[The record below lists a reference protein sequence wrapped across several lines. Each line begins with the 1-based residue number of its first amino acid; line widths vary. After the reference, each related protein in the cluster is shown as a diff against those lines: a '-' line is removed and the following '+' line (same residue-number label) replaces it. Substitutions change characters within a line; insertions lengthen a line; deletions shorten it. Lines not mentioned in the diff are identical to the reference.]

1 MTRFPQHP
9 DAMDLAGFVDRS
21 LDPDA
26 RLQVEAHLV
35 TCAACRRELLEVK
48 AISRSVP
55 ALRRSLLAPVGGLLL
70 ATAAAVFLVLSPSR
84 HATSSSE
91 EHREPAVT
99 TTVAPRAVAPLGGVA
114 TLDSI
119 RWSSV
124 PGADRYSVSVFDAN
138 GTVVWQSSAVDTVIR
153 VPAEV
158 QLAPGDRFFWSVRAR
173 VGWDRWVE
181 SALSEFSVLRGPG
194 AP

>member
-1 MTRFPQHP
+1 MTLFPQHP

-21 LDPDA
+21 LDAVA
-26 RLQVEAHLV
+26 RVKVEAHLV
-35 TCAACRRELLEVK
+35 TCAACRRELFEVEE
-48 AISRSVP
+48 ISRGVRTRSRSPLVP
-55 ALRRSLLAPVGGLLL
+55 VASLLA
-70 ATAAAVFLVLSPSR
+70 AAAALLLVLSPSR
-84 HATSSSE
+84 RPTPVSE
-91 EHREPAVT
+91 QHREPAVT

-114 TLDSI
+114 RLDSI

-138 GTVVWQSSAVDTVIR
+138 GTVLWQSVAADTVIS
-153 VPAEV
+153 VPPDMR
-158 QLAPGDRFFWSVRAR
+158 LAPGDRFFWSVRAR

-181 SALSEFSVLRGPG
+181 STLSEFTVLRGPG